1 MRHVIGVLTAATLV
15 AGCTAYTSL
24 DTLRTSA
31 ALLTPAGP
39 TPDPTPTLGPTPT
52 PSPKLLQVSTY
63 AGSVGGNDNGPL
75 SSATFQAPHALVK
88 NATGDIFVSDPTGRI
103 RRIDTS
109 GNVSTFVGKGDG
121 ITTEGTGTEASIYA
135 PIGLALD
142 SNGYLFAVSQSGN
155 RIVKI
160 SPSAVQTYFA
170 GTGLSGG
177 TDGAGGVAMFSSPAS
192 LCIDAQDNLYLADSG
207 NHRIRKITPSGQVST
222 VAGSTAG
229 YVDAQGT
236 AAQFDR
242 PYGIAIDGSGNLYV
256 ADTNN
261 KRIRKITPDGTVSTV
276 AGTGATGSQDGPAS
290 SATFEGPQSLTVA
303 PDGSLFVS
311 DGSRLRRIHEGQVT
325 TVAGSDAGF
334 EDGTASQAKFKKLFG
349 VLFLSSETLLV
360 ADYQNSRIRRIDHY
374 PSN

>member
-39 TPDPTPTLGPTPT
+39 TPGPTPTPT

-63 AGSVGGNDNGPL
+63 AGSVWGNDNGPL
-75 SSATFQAPHALVK
+75 SSATFQAPHVLVK

-121 ITTEGTGTEASIYA
+121 ITTEGTGTDASIYA

-170 GTGLSGG
+170 GTGLPGD
-177 TDGAGGVAMFSSPAS
+177 TDGAGGVAMFKSPAS
-192 LCIDAQDNLYLADSG
+192 LCIDAQDNLYLADNG

-229 YVDAQGT
+229 YADAQGT

-242 PYGIAIDGSGNLYV
+242 PYGIAIDSSGNLYV
-256 ADTNN
+256 ADSNN

-276 AGTGATGSQDGPAS
+276 AGTGVSGSQDGPAS
-290 SATFEGPQSLTVA
+290 SATFEEPKSLTFA

-311 DGSRLRRIHEGQVT
+311 DGARLRRIREGEVT

-360 ADYQNSRIRRIDHY
+360 ADYQNNRIRRIDHY